1 MMGVQLNIKSAEA
14 RELALELAALKGTS
28 VTQAVI
34 DALKA
39 HKHELSKEERMRR
52 IKQIVAEMRPHLSR
66 EFLEADDPTA
76 ILYDDETGLPA

>member
-39 HKHELSKEERMRR
+39 HKHELSKEERMRK
-52 IKQIVAEMRPHLSR
+52 IQELVEQMRGRWTEEELAMEHGDL
-66 EFLEADDPTA
+66 
-76 ILYDDETGLPA
+76 LYDEMGLPR